1 MANSKILKGTAILGI
16 AGIFVKIL
24 GAVFRIPLTALI
36 GTEGMA
42 YYGYAYPL
50 YSLFLVIATAGI
62 PVAISRMVS
71 EKIAYNDFS
80 GAQRVFRVSRWLLL
94 AIGVFAFAVCF
105 FGAELIAKYVSKD
118 MGAVLPIKAIAPALI
133 FVPVMSAYRGYF
145 QGRQNMNP
153 TAISQ
158 FIEQIFRVAVGLILA
173 SVMVAQGLEMAA
185 AGATFGATVG
195 SIAGLLIIMLIYA
208 LNKKAINYHLRQSRQ
223 IHGERRKKEKT
234 MAIVKQILII
244 AIPITIGASILP
256 LVNFADSAIVTR
268 RLLDGGFTDVEA
280 RELWGQLSGYCNTMV
295 GLPQVLTQAVAVA
308 MVPAIAAAYKLRN
321 RAEIDENIN
330 LGMRISMIIGMP
342 CAAGMIALA
351 EPILLLLFS
360 SEAAS
365 AISAAPTLMVMCL
378 GVPLMALLQTTNG
391 ILQGVNRQVL
401 PMKNLAIGAVAK
413 IILTYVLVAI
423 SSLNIKGAA
432 IGSVFVYGIALIL
445 NLRDMKRYTKV
456 KVDFM
461 LTYIKPTA
469 ASVIMGVCAFAS
481 YKILFG
487 ALGSNSLATL
497 GAVVVGVIVYAVL
510 ILATKAITKEEIGR
524 LPKGGKLVKIL
535 DKFIK

>member
-1 MANSKILKGTAILGI
+1 
-16 AGIFVKIL
+16 
-24 GAVFRIPLTALI
+24 
-36 GTEGMA
+36 
-42 YYGYAYPL
+42 
-50 YSLFLVIATAGI
+50 
-62 PVAISRMVS
+62 
-71 EKIAYNDFS
+71 
-80 GAQRVFRVSRWLLL
+80 
-94 AIGVFAFAVCF
+94 
-105 FGAELIAKYVSKD
+105 

-401 PMKNLAIGAVAK
+401 PMKIWL
-413 IILTYVLVAI
+413 
-423 SSLNIKGAA
+423 
-432 IGSVFVYGIALIL
+432 
-445 NLRDMKRYTKV
+445 
-456 KVDFM
+456 
-461 LTYIKPTA
+461 
-469 ASVIMGVCAFAS
+469 
-481 YKILFG
+481 
-487 ALGSNSLATL
+487 
-497 GAVVVGVIVYAVL
+497 
-510 ILATKAITKEEIGR
+510 
-524 LPKGGKLVKIL
+524 
-535 DKFIK
+535 

>member
-1 MANSKILKGTAILGI
+1 MSTSKILKGTTILGI
-16 AGIFVKIL
+16 AGILVKLL

-71 EKIAYNDFS
+71 ERAATGDYI
-80 GAQRVFRVSRWLLL
+80 GVQRVFAVSRWLLL
-94 AIGVFAFAVCF
+94 SIGVAAFAICF
-105 FGAELIAKYVSKD
+105 FGAELIAEYISKD
-118 MGAVLPIKAIAPALI
+118 MGAVLPIRAIAPALI

-158 FIEQIFRVAVGLILA
+158 FVEQIFRVAVGLILA
-173 SVMVAQGLEMAA
+173 SVLVSSGLEVAA

-195 SIAGLLIIMLIYA
+195 SVAGLAVIMLIYA
-208 LNKKAINYHLRQSRQ
+208 LNKKAIQRRIQRSRTSL
-223 IHGERRKKEKT
+223 GERRREKSKDL
-234 MAIVKQILII
+234 VKQILII

-256 LVNFADSAIVTR
+256 LINFADSAIVTR
-268 RLLDGGFTDVEA
+268 RLLDGGFSTVEA
-280 RELWGQLSGYCNTMV
+280 RELWGQLSGYCTTRI

-321 RAEIDENIN
+321 REEIGENIN

-342 CAAGMIALA
+342 CAVGMFVLA

-360 SEAAS
+360 SQAAS
-365 AISAAPTLMVMCL
+365 ASSAAPTLMVMCVT
-378 GVPLMALLQTTNG
+378 VPLMALLQTTNG
-391 ILQGVNRQVL
+391 ILQGVNRQAL
-401 PMKNLAIGAVAK
+401 PMKNLAIGAVFKVAV
-413 IILTYVLVAI
+413 TYALVAI
-423 SSLNIKGAA
+423 PSLNIKGAA
-432 IGSVFVYGIALIL
+432 VGSIFVYAIALLL
-445 NLRDMKRYTKV
+445 NLRDVKRCTKV
-456 KVDFM
+456 KMDLM
-461 LTYIKPTA
+461 LIYVKPVI
-469 ASVIMGVCAFAS
+469 ASLIMGVCAFAAYRLS
-481 YKILFG
+481 WGIT
-487 ALGSNSLATL
+487 GSNALSTAA
-497 GAVVVGVIVYAVL
+497 GVFAGVIVYAVM
-510 ILATKAITKEEIGR
+510 ILVTKAITKEEISR